1 MNATYNSNG
10 PRTERFMNLVGDLQ
24 TDAKNLIKKEIEL
37 AKAEMGEKV
46 SAMGRNAAFAAAGG
60 VLALMAVFLLLLG
73 LGAIFARL
81 LQAADL
87 SPGAAYFISYMGLA
101 LILGGV
107 GYALL
112 HKGMSAFSKISLA
125 PEKALASAH
134 AAEPVPIEI
143 KRKEKEQEAKSHP
156 KLSSEDLQGEVI
168 ATRTRM
174 DEEISEL
181 KARLTPSYVGKC
193 FVAGLKHHP
202 VRALLL
208 SVASTG
214 IGGYIY
220 YRKQQKLAL
229 MRKRASGL
237 RRWWNLNVRHA

>member
-1 MNATYNSNG
+1 
-10 PRTERFMNLVGDLQ
+10 MNLVGDLQ
-24 TDAKNLIKKEIEL
+24 TDAKTLIKKEIEL

-60 VLALMAVFLLLLG
+60 VLALMAAFLLLLG
-73 LGAIFARL
+73 LGAIFAHL

-101 LILGGV
+101 LVLGAV

-112 HKGMSAFSKISLA
+112 RKGMKAFSEISFA
-125 PEKALASAH
+125 PEKALASVQ
-134 AAEPVPIEI
+134 AAEPVPIAI
-143 KRKEKEQEAKSHP
+143 KRKEKAQEAKMTP
-156 KLSSEDLQGEVI
+156 RASSDQLQDEVI

-174 DEEISEL
+174 DEEIGEL
-181 KARLTPSYVGKC
+181 KARLTPSYIGKC

-208 SVASTG
+208 SAASTG

-220 YRKQQKLAL
+220 YRKQQKLAM
-229 MRKRASGL
+229 MRKGASGL

>member
-1 MNATYNSNG
+1 MNATYNSTA

-24 TDAKNLIKKEIEL
+24 TDVKTLIKKEIEL

-60 VLALMAVFLLLLG
+60 VLALMAAFMLLLG

-81 LQAADL
+81 LVAAGL
-87 SPGAAYFISYMGLA
+87 SPGAAYFVAYMGLA
-101 LILGGV
+101 LVLGGV

-112 HKGMSAFSKISLA
+112 HKGISAFSKISLA
-125 PEKALASAH
+125 PEKALTSVQ
-134 AAEPVPIEI
+134 AAEPVPIQI
-143 KRKEKEQEAKSHP
+143 KKKEKELETKTSP
-156 KLSSEDLQGEVI
+156 KVSSDQLQDEVI

-181 KARLTPSYVGKC
+181 KARLTPSYIGRC
-193 FVAGLKHHP
+193 FVAGLKSHP
-202 VRALLL
+202 LRALLV
-208 SVASTG
+208 SAASTG

-229 MRKRASGL
+229 MKKQASGL
-237 RRWWNLNVRHA
+237 RRWLNMNVNHA

>member
-1 MNATYNSNG
+1 
-10 PRTERFMNLVGDLQ
+10 MNLVGDLQ
-24 TDAKNLIKKEIEL
+24 TDVKTLIKKEIEL

-46 SAMGRNAAFAAAGG
+46 SAIGRNAAFAAVGG

-73 LGAIFARL
+73 VGAIFARL
-81 LQAADL
+81 LVAADL
-87 SPGAAYFISYMGLA
+87 SPGAAYFVSYMGLA
-101 LILGGV
+101 LVLGGV

-125 PEKALASAH
+125 PEKALTSVH

-143 KRKEKEQEAKSHP
+143 KRKEKDMEAKTTP
-156 KLSSEDLQGEVI
+156 KISSDQLQDEVI

-181 KARLTPSYVGKC
+181 KARLTPAYIGKC
-193 FVAGLKHHP
+193 LVAGLKHHP
-202 VRALLL
+202 LRAILL
-208 SVASTG
+208 SAASTG

-220 YRKQQKLAL
+220 YRKQQKLAM
-229 MRKRASGL
+229 MRKGASGL
-237 RRWWNLNVRHA
+237 RRWWNVNVRHA